1 MNLLNLLKDVIW
13 MMGVTITNLG
23 YGDFTPRN
31 NSALIPLSN
40 FECRINFFEFSG
52 KRKEL
57 RYSFWLSRV
66 ITSILS
72 LSGIFQTA
80 LIVGVLRKW
89 SIKPFNLNGTESVSV
104 NIAQPRGI

>member
-40 FECRINFFEFSG
+40 LNVESKFFRILREK
-52 KRKEL
+52 KR
-57 RYSFWLSRV
+57 
-66 ITSILS
+66 IT
-72 LSGIFQTA
+72 
-80 LIVGVLRKW
+80 
-89 SIKPFNLNGTESVSV
+89 
-104 NIAQPRGI
+104 

>member
-31 NSALIPLSN
+31 NSVLTPLSYFDSKILKVN
-40 FECRINFFEFSG
+40 FLNENENFVDLKG
-52 KRKEL
+52 NGKEL
-57 RYSFWLSRV
+57 RNSFWLSRV

-80 LIVGVLRKW
+80 LIVGVLRK
-89 SIKPFNLNGTESVSV
+89 
-104 NIAQPRGI
+104 

>member
-40 FECRINFFEFSG
+40 FECRIEFFSNFQG
-52 KRKEL
+52 KGKNYVTVFGYL
-57 RYSFWLSRV
+57 
-66 ITSILS
+66 
-72 LSGIFQTA
+72 
-80 LIVGVLRKW
+80 VLLL
-89 SIKPFNLNGTESVSV
+89 PFYHCLVYFKLPLLLV
-104 NIAQPRGI
+104 C